1 MVYEYFYAL
10 YLGMHGTLAK
20 INIHYEYYPKQTP
33 YYANRW
39 EDSIPPIASE
49 IVLRKVDIKAITT
62 ISGWDLEWATKRGW
76 LPFLE
81 QCITDKL
88 ESNIDIRG
96 GLYTMLEYGAI
107 DV

>member
-1 MVYEYFYAL
+1 MVYEYL
-10 YLGMHGTLAK
+10 YIISLGDHANYAK

-39 EDSIPPIASE
+39 EESIPPIASE
-49 IVLRKVDIKAITT
+49 IVLRKIDLLSVATN
-62 ISGWDLEWATKRGW
+62 SGLDLAWVTDRGW

-81 QCITDKL
+81 QWIMNKL

-96 GLYTMLEYGAI
+96 GLYTMLEYGALDI
-107 DV
+107 